1 MVRRFSFPYSVSHL
15 IYPPAVCIV
24 TKLWNGRPGFH
35 ARQGHRLFSYPQI
48 RFGFWVPHIYNRPI
62 QTAESLRKRPAADR
76 LLGLRV
82 RIPPGYEC
90 VSYECCVLP
99 GRGPSQG
106 PITHPEE
113 SYLLWYVIVCDLETS
128 RTRRPWPALGSCARE
143 KKIYYVNMLPLFLAV
158 KLPERKDD

>member
-1 MVRRFSFPYSVSHL
+1 MEDQGSMPVRGTDFSLIHKFDSGSGSHTS
-15 IYPPAVCIV
+15 II
-24 TKLWNGRPGFH
+24 GRSK
-35 ARQGHRLFSYPQI
+35 RQG
-48 RFGFWVPHIYNRPI
+48 
-62 QTAESLRKRPAADR
+62 SLRKRPATDR

-113 SYLLWYVIVCDLETS
+113 SYRLWYVIVCDLETS
-128 RTRRPWPALGSCARE
+128 TTRRPWPALGSCARE
-143 KKIYYVNMLPLFLAV
+143 KKIYYVDILPLFLAISCRSV
-158 KLPERKDD
+158 KMTNNPHVRLS